1 MGTQPQTDVI
11 ETISLDKVRPYWR
24 NPRRVTEDAVN
35 QLIASIREY
44 GYQQPI
50 VVDSDY
56 VIIVGHTRYAALR
69 RMEVSEAPVR
79 VARSLTPAQAKQ
91 YRVLDNRAGEFSSWK
106 YDELNA
112 ELAELDSQMV
122 SALFFD
128 EPSSPVGDIDPA
140 QGKLAQETSDM
151 WQKVDMSVDFICP
164 SCFHSWEASV
174 TREDILAGHIP
185 APTPTSTT
193 EEIA

>member
-69 RMEVSEAPVR
+69 RMEVTEAPVR

-91 YRVLDNRAGEFSSWK
+91 YRVLDNRAG
-106 YDELNA
+106 
-112 ELAELDSQMV
+112 
-122 SALFFD
+122 
-128 EPSSPVGDIDPA
+128 
-140 QGKLAQETSDM
+140 
-151 WQKVDMSVDFICP
+151 
-164 SCFHSWEASV
+164 
-174 TREDILAGHIP
+174 
-185 APTPTSTT
+185 
-193 EEIA
+193 